1 MLKDPASIKPV
12 SKDLLYVKVADAIH
26 GYINTNKL
34 QPGDKIPS
42 ERDLAEMLQ
51 IGRNSVREALR
62 VLENEHIIEVKT
74 GKGVYV
80 AQNSTPDSIYLKLIK
95 VNYMELMDTKMVLEK
110 SVIEYASSYATTTQL
125 QKLEACL
132 LEMEKAAARNIYAM
146 EQDNHFHHSLLEIR
160 NNKMLEQI
168 VINLIKALDKYAGM
182 LEEANEV
189 WITTIPYHRQ
199 LLEAIKRG
207 DSQAAFDAYDKI
219 YQIDL
224 IALNSARDNEEK
236 AIGN

>member
-1 MLKDPASIKPV
+1 MKVLKDPALIKPV
-12 SKDLLYVKVADAIH
+12 SKDLLYVKVADAIQS
-26 GYINTNKL
+26 YINTNKL

-42 ERDLAEMLQ
+42 ERELAEMLQ

-62 VLENEHIIEVKT
+62 VLENEGIIEVKT

-80 AQNSTPDSIYLKLIK
+80 AQKSSPDSIYLKLIK

-110 SVIEYASSYATTTQL
+110 SVIDYAAKNATAAQL
-125 QKLEACL
+125 EKLESFL
-132 LEMEKAAARNIYAM
+132 VQMEKAAARGIYAM

-168 VINLIKALDKYAGM
+168 VLNLIKALDKYAGM
-182 LEEANEV
+182 LEEADTV

-199 LLEAIKRG
+199 LLEAIKHG
-207 DSQAAFDAYDKI
+207 DRQAAFDAYDRI

-224 IALNSARDNEEK
+224 IALNSARDNE
-236 AIGN
+236 ARA